1 MFAVLRTGGKQ
12 YKVAKDD
19 KVSIEKLNAQPGET
33 VQFNDILMLGGDK
46 VTVGAPFITGAAVQA
61 EVVDQF
67 RGPKTI
73 SYKKRRRKA
82 SSQRRKGHRQSLTL
96 IRVTD
101 ILASGGDKTGVRA
114 ADAAAETVSEA
125 PAKAAKPA
133 AKKAAPKPSAKPAA
147 KAEAKAAPK
156 AAGKAG
162 KADAPAADAGSKPAN
177 LLAEARGKADDLKK
191 IGGVGP
197 KLEKTLNEAGVFH
210 FWQIAEWGPEEVAH
224 MDELLS
230 FKGRIERDDWIG
242 QAKTFAAETE

>member
-1 MFAVLRTGGKQ
+1 MFAVLKTGGKQ

-19 KVSIEKLNAQPGET
+19 TFSIEKLNAQPGET
-33 VQFNDILMLGGDK
+33 VQFNEILMLGGDN

-61 EVVDQF
+61 EVLDQF

-73 SYKKRRRKA
+73 SYTKRRRKH

-114 ADAAAETVSEA
+114 ADAAGDATVAEA

-133 AKKAAPKPSAKPAA
+133 AKKAAPK
-147 KAEAKAAPK
+147 AAPK
-156 AAGKAG
+156 AEA
-162 KADAPAADAGSKPAN
+162 AADAAASKKPTN
-177 LLAEARGKADDLKK
+177 LLTEAKGNADDLKK

-210 FWQIAEWGPEEVAH
+210 FWQIAEWGPEEIAH
-224 MDELLS
+224 MDDLLS

>member
-1 MFAVLRTGGKQ
+1 MFAVLKTGGKQ

-19 KVSIEKLNAQPGET
+19 IFSIEKLNAQPGET
-33 VQFNDILMLGGDK
+33 VQFNDIMMLGGDK

-61 EVVDQF
+61 EILDQI

-82 SSQRRKGHRQSLTL
+82 SSQRRKGHRQSLTV

-101 ILASGGDKTGVRA
+101 ILAAGGDKSGVRA
-114 ADAAAETVSEA
+114 ADAAADVVAEA

-133 AKKAAPKPSAKPAA
+133 AKKAAPK
-147 KAEAKAAPK
+147 AEKKAAPK
-156 AAGKAG
+156 AEAAG
-162 KADAPAADAGSKPAN
+162 KPAN
-177 LLAEARGKADDLKK
+177 LLSEAKGAPDDLKK

-197 KLEKTLNEAGVFH
+197 KLEKTLNDNGVFH
-210 FWQIAEWGPEEVAH
+210 FWQIAEWSAEDVAQ

-230 FKGRIERDDWIG
+230 FKGRIDRDDWIA
-242 QAKTFAAETE
+242 QAKQFAAEAE